1 MIAFLFT
8 WNITCT
14 VIISSFTQS
23 CPTLWDPMDCS
34 LPGSEEPLSAWNLP
48 GKSPG
53 VVAISFSRESSQ
65 PRDLTRVSHTAGRRF
80 TVWATRKTHLLDTLN
95 KITLFPRAL
104 YTWICVDNNNNSKHY
119 VASFIGHFSIA
130 HLTHTTIIWAEC
142 YSIPQFTVRK
152 MKYQEIKYVERHL

>member
-1 MIAFLFT
+1 MLEFLQMSLIISFIKNDFPSFPQLTAHSKERDLFCLDRLIQKWILNKRYIKKKLLIAFLFT

-65 PRDLTRVSHTAGRRF
+65 PRDRTRVSHTAGRRF
-80 TVWATRKTHLLDTLN
+80 YGLSHQEDSFTR
-95 KITLFPRAL
+95 
-104 YTWICVDNNNNSKHY
+104 
-119 VASFIGHFSIA
+119 HF
-130 HLTHTTIIWAEC
+130 
-142 YSIPQFTVRK
+142 K
-152 MKYQEIKYVERHL
+152 